1 MAEGKRE
8 DALARLADFASD
20 NRSIRVGDTDYELT
34 KLKPID
40 LAVARDYV
48 VDARIKANVKSTGGM
63 TFDPS
68 TRAKMMAEIQCAPLS
83 IWDLIQ
89 DPLGRIRL
97 LHLSLD
103 RGGHKFTIAQVG
115 EMDAV
120 QKDTL
125 FAYCAWISGVL
136 LEPVAP
142 EGSADPLDNRATTP

>member
-48 VDARIKANVKSTGGM
+48 VDGRLKANIKSTGGM
-63 TFDPS
+63 TFDAP

-83 IWDLIQ
+83 TWDLIQ
-89 DPLGRIRL
+89 DPLGRIEL
-97 LHLSLD
+97 LRLSLS
-103 RGGHKFTIAQVG
+103 RGGQTFTRAQVG
-115 EMDAV
+115 EINPV
-120 QKDTL
+120 QQDEL
-125 FAYCAWISGVL
+125 FAYCAWISGL
-136 LEPVAP
+136 LPEPGVP
-142 EGSADPLDNRATTP
+142 EGSADPLDSRATTP